1 MLPNTPQLLNILD
14 SYSLPLF
21 SGKNYKVYIGP
32 NNFSFSRRQK
42 VLKPFSFFL
51 SFPSPP
57 SYIIPS
63 STLLCEFSKTKLY
76 HLSLTLY
83 LSHTHTHT
91 HTLSQTQNLNQPRV
105 EFVIFII
112 IIINIIIIIIKDH
125 QTLKKSQ
132 TFPFIDSSTFILRPI
147 KATPPKQTC
156 VVELAVAEL
165 GAPEPSGFKRRPVIQ
180 CIVTAL

>member
-1 MLPNTPQLLNILD
+1 MLSNIPKLLNIID

-21 SGKNYKVYIGP
+21 SRKNYKIYIGP

-63 STLLCEFSKTKLY
+63 STLLSLNFQKQNFTICDWLY
-76 HLSLTLY
+76 ISLT
-83 LSHTHTHT
+83 HT
-91 HTLSQTQNLNQPRV
+91 QTQNLNQPRV
-105 EFVIFII
+105 EFVFF
-112 IIINIIIIIIKDH
+112 IIIIKDH
-125 QTLKKSQ
+125 QTLNKSQ
-132 TFPFIDSSTFILRPI
+132 TFPFTDSSTFILRPI

-165 GAPEPSGFKRRPVIQ
+165 GAPDPNGFKRRPVIQ

>member
-51 SFPSPP
+51 SFPSPL
-57 SYIIPS
+57 SYIMPS
-63 STLLCEFSKTKLY
+63 STLLSVNFQKQNFTICDW
-76 HLSLTLY
+76 LY

-91 HTLSQTQNLNQPRV
+91 HTHSQTQNLNQPRV

-112 IIINIIIIIIKDH
+112 IIINIIITKDH

-165 GAPEPSGFKRRPVIQ
+165 GAPEPSGFKRRPAIQ

>member
-21 SGKNYKVYIGP
+21 SGKNYKVYMGP

-63 STLLCEFSKTKLY
+63 STLLSVNFQK
-76 HLSLTLY
+76 
-83 LSHTHTHT
+83 
-91 HTLSQTQNLNQPRV
+91 QN
-105 EFVIFII
+105 FTIC
-112 IIINIIIIIIKDH
+112 D
-125 QTLKKSQ
+125 
-132 TFPFIDSSTFILRPI
+132 
-147 KATPPKQTC
+147 
-156 VVELAVAEL
+156 
-165 GAPEPSGFKRRPVIQ
+165 
-180 CIVTAL
+180 